1 MRVIA
6 KKILRE
12 FWERHNHSEEQ
23 LKIWYKEASKAVWRL
38 PADIKA
44 EYARASILKDNRV
57 VFNICGNKYRL
68 VVEIN
73 YIRQWVFI
81 QFIGTHRDYDEI
93 DVNKYR
99 LMHIKVIKTEED
111 YNQAI
116 KKLEEIFQAPI
127 DTKEGDEADL
137 LSLLIEKYEDEHYP
151 IEAPDPIEAIKFR
164 MEQMNMTK
172 KELAEIIGYKS
183 RVSEIFSRKRK
194 LTLKMIRNLH
204 EKLKIPYES
213 LITDY

>member
-1 MRVIA
+1 
-6 KKILRE
+6 
-12 FWERHNHSEEQ
+12 
-23 LKIWYKEASKAVWRL
+23 
-38 PADIKA
+38 
-44 EYARASILKDNRV
+44 
-57 VFNICGNKYRL
+57 
-68 VVEIN
+68 
-73 YIRQWVFI
+73 
-81 QFIGTHRDYDEI
+81 
-93 DVNKYR
+93 
-99 LMHIKVIKTEED
+99 MHIKVIKTVED
-111 YNQAI
+111 YHQAI
-116 KKLEEIFQAPI
+116 KRLEEIFHAPI
-127 DTKEGDEADL
+127 DSKEGDEADL